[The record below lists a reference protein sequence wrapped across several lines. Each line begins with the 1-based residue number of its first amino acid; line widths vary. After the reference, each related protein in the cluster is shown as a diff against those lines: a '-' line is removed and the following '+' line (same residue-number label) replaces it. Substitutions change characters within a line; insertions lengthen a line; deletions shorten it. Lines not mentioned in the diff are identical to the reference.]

1 MSHGGQMYDLL
12 FKAALKALS
21 IVVKQRYNKD
31 VMPAMIAVLQL
42 GQNLSL
48 HPHLHCIIPS
58 GVFDNKQGKWL
69 TLEILAYC
77 VRLKN

>member
-1 MSHGGQMYDLL
+1 MSSASHD
-12 FKAALKALS
+12 S
-21 IVVKQRYNKD
+21 RVT
-31 VMPAMIAVLQL
+31 QL